1 MELKP
6 SGTWLM
12 SDELMSSMIK
22 DQTLFVRRR
31 FRKDEEIYSQ
41 DSVVV
46 ESSSV
51 VGLGPWC
58 TIAIDPRG
66 RHRGDPRTDG
76 AARPFVARGRRIDG
90 LPRFSGATAL
100 EETELLEFDAGK
112 LPQLAAHSPE
122 FVAAVLQVT
131 ALKQRVLAVRLEQLS
146 SREPETRI
154 LEMFGR
160 LARVFAETRDDGKL
174 IVPKLTHEQIAAMT
188 GNTRVTVTRTLG
200 RLKERG
206 EIAIVEGRI
215 LLISDRFRD

>member
-31 FRKDEEIYSQ
+31 FRKDEEIYAQ
-41 DSVVV
+41 DSVSSKFYVV
-46 ESSSV
+46 VS
-51 VGLGPWC
+51 GLVQIAMIREDGTEVILELMGPQTVC
-58 TIAIDPRG
+58 G
-66 RHRGDPRTDG
+66 EG
-76 AARPFVARGRRIDG
+76 AAIDG

-174 IVPKLTHEQIAAMT
+174 IVPKLTHEQIAAIT